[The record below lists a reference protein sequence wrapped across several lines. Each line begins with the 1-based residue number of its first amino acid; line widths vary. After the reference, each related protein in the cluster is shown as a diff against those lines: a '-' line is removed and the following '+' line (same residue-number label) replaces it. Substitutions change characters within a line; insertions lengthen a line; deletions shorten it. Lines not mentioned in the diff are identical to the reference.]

1 MQRAAQDRFFF
12 SDLQNGCC
20 LPHELYTREGNDLL
34 AHRKIDL
41 VDALA
46 GTAVSLKTLD
56 GRDLVVKLTDA
67 W

>member
-1 MQRAAQDRFFF
+1 
-12 SDLQNGCC
+12 LQNGCC